1 MSPHRIRAFLC
12 ANVLCVHKA
21 VRSKVTQIL
30 RGEGNP
36 RLDTSSS
43 SYRIRIAHYSQRG
56 SDWQLIRAW
65 VFPPWITGNLGVI
78 HRKSKELGASVSK
91 VAEISRLHQ

>member
-1 MSPHRIRAFLC
+1 MSPHRIRTFLC

-36 RLDTSSS
+36 RLD
-43 SYRIRIAHYSQRG
+43 A
-56 SDWQLIRAW
+56 
-65 VFPPWITGNLGVI
+65 
-78 HRKSKELGASVSK
+78 
-91 VAEISRLHQ
+91 

>member
-21 VRSKVTQIL
+21 VRSRSNKVTQIL

-36 RLDTSSS
+36 RLD
-43 SYRIRIAHYSQRG
+43 A
-56 SDWQLIRAW
+56 
-65 VFPPWITGNLGVI
+65 
-78 HRKSKELGASVSK
+78 
-91 VAEISRLHQ
+91 